1 MARNIARKTEAKL
14 PHGEVGGRDHSWKVI
29 QLRKGKMLKNGKSS
43 WDRRSMVWV
52 VNWNWKERRWCQEC
66 LLDF

>member
-52 VNWNWKERRWCQEC
+52 VNWN
-66 LLDF
+66 